1 MKKIAKLLLLST
13 ITFSTFSC
21 NKKKEDPTIQLLK
34 NKETILKSLNNLKN
48 GNFTLSYEINSIK
61 YEDIVTKDY
70 YYISYLNLG
79 AILLNTYGETPFSY
93 DFEIAN
99 SKVNIKGQSFN
110 EENTSQNVTNLGK
123 GNALKNLPELSND
136 NLLSLEGTNDNKLII
151 SDANII
157 NVFSAQLD
165 FYGISRILVSLDND
179 KNTVLEFQ
187 YIDNTTK
194 EYVTLLEGGKVTIK
208 NIGTSKIDIVE
219 SYLSSFTKPT
229 ENLVDKATNIF
240 GNVSYVSAIYDVTL
254 EKGGVQK
261 ALKIKETSLDIY
273 NDYVSIDDYQ
283 DDVKISSLTYKKADE
298 EGNLIK
304 IGVNGRNEVISQPT
318 TPKYSDFGFISKDNF
333 ELNKFVKLDKNDA
346 TYTYVGDKASNL
358 AFSITQDSKI
368 YSWKCQEI
376 KVTLGENN
384 NVEEFNFFTGLL
396 LDKDTGKYFYRWI
409 NTRVLKEVNRVEEKE
424 NKKTPSKDDAA
435 IKDVLNLI
443 NNEDAQYTVKTI
455 DQAWE
460 GTRETYFIK
469 GSNFILKPTYIVTGE
484 TKKFE
489 KESYE
494 GYYKTNDGIYRFS
507 YKEDNTIT
515 LLGEPYKDKTLKDF
529 INFDLSSEI
538 LYKKDENTI
547 ITYSDIINIGDFI
560 GFSLNPLTIDP
571 STLEIKLDY
580 NKISTISYSYG
591 YSKENISFNYEST
604 SLNET
609 IKTNLDE
616 AIKATSST
624 VEFKNWNSIVDNFSG
639 NAYSNLVSQYGEEF
653 ANKIPC
659 YYVSSLETAGND
671 FDGYYDDY
679 SDEKNQFYKLT
690 FTSVYEQNYVNSY
703 VQYLKD
709 LGLITTDSKTFL
721 SKDGSFKLVITAE
734 NEDTDCTI
742 AFAHIYKL
750 K

>member
-1 MKKIAKLLLLST
+1 MKKIAKILLLST

-21 NKKKEDPTIQLLK
+21 NNQKEDPTVQLLK
-34 NKETILKSLNNLKN
+34 NKEVILKSLNNLKN

-61 YEDIVTKDY
+61 YEDIVTKNY

-93 DFEIAN
+93 DFEISN
-99 SKVNIKGQSFN
+99 NQINIKGQSFN
-110 EENTSQNVTNLGK
+110 EENTSQNVTNLDK
-123 GNALKNLPELSND
+123 GNALKNLPEFND
-136 NLLSLEGTNDNKLII
+136 GNLLSLEKTTDNKLVI

-165 FYGISRILVSLDND
+165 FYGIKRILVSLDND

-187 YIDNTTK
+187 YIDNNTK
-194 EYVTLLEGGKVTIK
+194 EYVTLAQGGKVTIK
-208 NIGTSKIDIVE
+208 NIGTSKIDIVD

-254 EKGGVQK
+254 EEGGNQK
-261 ALKIKETSLDIY
+261 ALKIQDTSLDIY
-273 NDYVSIDDYQ
+273 NNYVAIEDYQ
-283 DDVKISSLTYKKADE
+283 DDVKISSLTYKKAGD

-304 IGVNGRNEVISQPT
+304 IGVNGKNEVISQPT
-318 TPKYSDFGFISKDNF
+318 TLKYSDFGFISKDNF
-333 ELNKFVKLDKNDA
+333 ELNKFVKLNKNDTA
-346 TYTYVGDKASNL
+346 YTYVGDNASNL

-368 YSWKCQEI
+368 YSRKCQEI
-376 KVTLGENN
+376 KVTLDENN
-384 NVEEFNFFTGLL
+384 NVGEFNFFTGLL

-409 NTRVLKEVNRVEEKE
+409 NTRVLKEVNKVEEKE

-435 IKDVLNLI
+435 IKEVLNLI

-469 GSNFILKPTYIVTGE
+469 GTNFILKPTYIVAGE

-494 GYYKTNDGIYRFS
+494 GYYKTNDGIYKFA

-538 LYKKDENTI
+538 LYKKDESTI
-547 ITYSDIINIGDFI
+547 ITYSDIINIGNSI

-571 STLEIKLDY
+571 STLEIKLDN

-591 YSKENISFNYEST
+591 YSKESISFNYEST
-604 SLNET
+604 SLNNT
-609 IKTNLDE
+609 LKTNLDE
-616 AIKATSST
+616 AIKTTSST
-624 VEFKNWNSIVDNFSG
+624 TEFKNWNSLPDNFSK
-639 NAYSNLVSQYGEEF
+639 NTYSSLVNQFGEEF

-659 YYVSSLETAGND
+659 YYVSSLENTGND

-679 SDEKNQFYKLT
+679 TDESNPFFKIMFA
-690 FTSVYEQNYVNSY
+690 SVYEQNYVNNY
-703 VQYLKD
+703 IQYLKK
-709 LGLITTDSKTFL
+709 LGLSTTDDKTFL

-734 NEDTDCTI
+734 NEDEDCST
-742 AFAHIYKL
+742 AFVHIYKL